1 MVKIFVISETS
12 RTPEVGRANPV
23 DATLTTGAAFQV
35 NNAKPCIPVFTLS
48 INDTFKFL
56 EHLKQEFRR
65 KTYWSKYIS
74 EIKKKK
80 KKKKNA
86 TSLIQHLKTLIDCLY
101 FVQKCD
107 DPIRNPFDEYYVPL
121 AKIKDFNA
129 LTDKKLLFD

>member
-65 KTYWSKYIS
+65 TTYWSKYIS
-74 EIKKKK
+74 EITTQSKKKK
-80 KKKKNA
+80 KKCCVTDPTFKNINR
-86 TSLIQHLKTLIDCLY
+86 L
-101 FVQKCD
+101 FVLCSKM
-107 DPIRNPFDEYYVPL
+107 
-121 AKIKDFNA
+121 
-129 LTDKKLLFD
+129 